1 VGNNKRNFAVSF
13 YLLAV
18 IGLGLSSL
26 FIGRRVAD
34 RQREI
39 APQEAE
45 AAREECVECCWQEWG
60 PYPGICPLDENGNQT
75 SCMKDGCKQCKLQD
89 PRNCDSNAN
98 IWPSDCWVPACEP
111 PPPPTPTPRP
121 TATPTPT
128 PTITP
133 TPTPLPGCW
142 GVCTVD
148 TNCPQTPLALG
159 CQDVDGL
166 RCVNPACPSES
177 NCECP
182 LLACL
187 ALTAD
192 STELVEGD
200 EVDFTCKG
208 SSGVDSPVNHVEFRA
223 QIEGGT
229 WQSLGTAPTTKI
241 GAEYEGTISYTVPQ
255 TGSYQIECRVCTSAD
270 DSQCTLWGKAE

>member
-1 VGNNKRNFAVSF
+1 VGNNKRNLAVFF

-18 IGLGLSSL
+18 LGLGLSSL

-39 APQEAE
+39 TPQEAE

-60 PYPGICPLDENGNQT
+60 SYGPDICGDKPE
-75 SCMKDGCKQCKLQD
+75 CMRDGCKQCKMQD

-111 PPPPTPTPRP
+111 PPTPTPRP

-128 PTITP
+128 PTP
-133 TPTPLPGCW
+133 PPGCW
-142 GVCTVD
+142 DTCTPG
-148 TNCPQTPLALG
+148 TCPQTPQPLD

-182 LLACL
+182 PLACL

-200 EVDFTCKG
+200 EVGFTCKG
-208 SSGVDSPVNHVEFRA
+208 SSGVDSPVDHVEFRA

-241 GAEYEGTISYTVPQ
+241 GVEYEGTISYTVPQ

>member
-1 VGNNKRNFAVSF
+1 MGNTKRNLVVSF

-39 APQEAE
+39 SSQEAE
-45 AAREECVECCWQEWG
+45 AARQDCVQCCWQEWG
-60 PYPGICPLDENGNQT
+60 SYDICDPPGSE
-75 SCMKDGCKQCKLQD
+75 CMKEGCKRCSLKD
-89 PRNCDSNAN
+89 PRTCNSNAN
-98 IWPSDCWVPACEP
+98 IWAEDCWDPRCEP
-111 PPPPTPTPRP
+111 PATPTPTKK
-121 TATPTPT
+121 PTPT

-133 TPTPLPGCW
+133 TPTKKPTPTPPPGCW
-142 GVCTVD
+142 DTCTLG
-148 TNCPQTPLALG
+148 TCPQTPQVLK

-166 RCVNPACPSES
+166 RCVNPTCPSES

-182 LLACL
+182 VLACL
-187 ALTAD
+187 DLTAD
-192 STELVEGD
+192 STALTEGD

-229 WQSLGTAPTTKI
+229 WQSLGTAPATKT
-241 GAEYEGTISYTVPQ
+241 GTEYGGTISYTVPQ
-255 TGSYQIECRVCTSAD
+255 TGSYRIECRVCTSAD
-270 DSQCTLWGKAE
+270 DSQCTQWGKAE